1 MLFKRETAGA
11 AYLAMLVGAT
21 FLMGSSFVAGK
32 ILLNGGVP
40 ALLLVGY
47 RFFIA
52 ALATV
57 PVVLLAERA
66 GLRALVPPGFGAR
79 NWIRVALIGLLQT
92 SGAMGLLFM
101 AMEHVSAST
110 ASILL
115 FTNPILVA
123 LLGRLFLG
131 EGLRGVRVL
140 GLVMGLAG
148 AALAIGVSGDGAG
161 DAALTGALIGLCA
174 ALSWA
179 TSTIVNKRSALPM
192 GIWPLSFW
200 QTLTGSIA
208 LIIIAWARGEAWPVG
223 TTPVE
228 WAWFA
233 WLAVP
238 GSTLSFG
245 LWFMAL
251 SRGGA
256 TRSSGYLFLAP
267 IFATLISAI
276 VLDAGLSWAQG
287 LGGVLVCS
295 GLWLVNREIPARNEA
310 ERLREAQSEG
320 NP

>member
-1 MLFKRETAGA
+1 MTGRGTGP

-32 ILLNGGVP
+32 ILLNAGVP

-47 RFFIA
+47 RFFVA
-52 ALATV
+52 ALATL
-57 PVVLLAERA
+57 PVVMLVEPR
-66 GLRALVPPGFGAR
+66 GLRALVPAGFGKG
-79 NWIRVALIGLLQT
+79 NWLRVGLIGLLQT

-110 ASILL
+110 AAILL

-131 EGLRGVRVL
+131 EALRGLRVL
-140 GLVMGLAG
+140 GLVLGLAG

-161 DAALTGALIGLCA
+161 DEAVIGALIGLCA

-179 TSTIVNKRSALPM
+179 TSTIVNKSAAVPM
-192 GIWPLSFW
+192 AVWPLSFW
-200 QTLTGSIA
+200 QILTGSLA
-208 LIIIAWARGEAWPVG
+208 LILIAWGRGEAWPPG
-223 TTPVE
+223 TTPVQ
-228 WAWFA
+228 WLWFL

-251 SRGGA
+251 ARGGA

-267 IFATLISAI
+267 LFATLISAV

-287 LGGVLVCS
+287 LGGILVCA
-295 GLWLVNREIPARNEA
+295 GLWLVNREIPARDEA
-310 ERLREAQSEG
+310 ARLREAVSEG